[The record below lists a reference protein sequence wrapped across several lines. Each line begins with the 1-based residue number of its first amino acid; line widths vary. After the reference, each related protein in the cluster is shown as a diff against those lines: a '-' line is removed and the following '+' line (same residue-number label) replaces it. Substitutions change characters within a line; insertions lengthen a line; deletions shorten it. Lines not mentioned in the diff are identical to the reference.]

1 MRTATPCPEPTLRKR
16 SVYQCTGVMGITG
29 VYRLTRAVP
38 SGQWPVCSHTSH
50 TGGGRQRWPKAQ
62 MIPVSSGPLRANP
75 QTHRRCP
82 SGPEARVPDA
92 QAHTYHVSA
101 RPGRGLQCEPCC
113 GGNVLPASPSPPAA
127 AVSLQVPA
135 EGCVCRVLLF
145 QPRLNQPTSQTGSS
159 RLHSVFKASLGCM
172 RPRLKNQPRKQV
184 PGSPESSF
192 FSFCF
197 QFSCTPPLS
206 KHWHTG
212 ETC

>member
-1 MRTATPCPEPTLRKR
+1 MQTLKHA
-16 SVYQCTGVMGITG
+16 GV
-29 VYRLTRAVP
+29 AP
-38 SGQWPVCSHTSH
+38 Q
-50 TGGGRQRWPKAQ
+50 AQ
-62 MIPVSSGPLRANP
+62 A
-75 QTHRRCP
+75 Q
-82 SGPEARVPDA
+82 VPDA

-184 PGSPESSF
+184 SGSSESSF

-197 QFSCTPPLS
+197 QFSSSPPIRAAHPHCLNTGTRERLVKYLLS
-206 KHWHTG
+206 Q
-212 ETC
+212 